1 MCFPLDEW
9 PHALRILLPIIHEQY
24 PFTMSVNVSTATRQ
38 SVKCDAI
45 IVLIPETERQF
56 GQHEK
61 ALTAAIPHLT
71 PVFESKDFTGKSLQT
86 ALAYCGSAASAP
98 RVILTGLGETQNV
111 TVETLRRAAA
121 AAAKR
126 AASSGCQHI
135 AVDVQTVN
143 GIDAATVAQAIV
155 EGALLSQYAFDKYKT
170 IAPSSGKKVRKLTLI
185 TDKAHQKAVTKG
197 ADAGW
202 VIVEGVTLA
211 RDLANAPNNEIYP
224 ETLAR
229 KAQEVGRKSGFK
241 TTVLDKAKIEAL
253 KMGGLLGVNQ
263 GSTRPPVMI
272 VMEYMKGPKS
282 EKPLVLVGKGVT
294 FDTGG
299 ISIKPAAGMSDM
311 KSDMHGAA
319 SVIGTMHTIAKLGLK
334 RNVVGIVPATENM
347 PSGSALVPGDIITFM
362 NGKTAEIDNTDA
374 EGRLILADALCYAD
388 RYKPSAVIDL
398 ATLTGAV
405 VIALGSVTTGMMG
418 TDEKTKSRLRAAAA
432 KTNEYVCEL
441 PLYEE
446 YEELISSDY
455 ADIKNSGGRS
465 AGSITAA
472 LFLKHFVSYPWVHLD
487 IAGTGIQP
495 KAAHYVCKGGS
506 GVGVRL
512 LTEMLRHW

>member
-1 MCFPLDEW
+1 
-9 PHALRILLPIIHEQY
+9 
-24 PFTMSVNVSTATRQ
+24 MSVSSSVASRQ
-38 SVKCDAI
+38 SVKADALV
-45 IVLIPETERQF
+45 VLIPESDRQF
-56 GQHEK
+56 SQAEK
-61 ALTAAIPHLT
+61 ALTAEIPHLS
-71 PVFESKDFTGKSLQT
+71 PVFASNDFTGKTLQT
-86 ALAYCGSAASAP
+86 ALAYCGSAASSP
-98 RVILTGLGETQNV
+98 RVVLTGLGDTNSV
-111 TVETLRRAAA
+111 SVETIRRAAA

-126 AASSGCQHI
+126 AASAGCQHI
-135 AVDVQTVN
+135 AIEVQTVN
-143 GIDAATVAQAIV
+143 GIDAATIAQALV
-155 EGALLSQYAFDKYKT
+155 EGAMLSQYAFDKYKT
-170 IAPSSGKKVRKLTLI
+170 IAPKNGKKVKKITLI
-185 TDKAHQKAVTKG
+185 TDKAHQKAVNIG
-197 ADAGW
+197 AEAGMI
-202 VIVEGVTLA
+202 IVDGVTLA
-211 RDLANAPNNEIYP
+211 RDLANAPNSEIYP

-229 KAQEVGRKSGFK
+229 KAQEVGRKAGFK
-241 TTVLDKAKIEAL
+241 TTVLDKKKIEAL

-263 GSTRPPVMI
+263 GSTRPPVFI
-272 VMEYMKGPKS
+272 VMEHMKGPKS
-282 EKPLVLVGKGVT
+282 EKPIVLVGKGVT

-319 SVIGTMHTIAKLGLK
+319 TVVGTMQTIARLGIK
-334 RNVVGIVPATENM
+334 RNVVGIIPATENM

-388 RYKPSAVIDL
+388 RYKPNTVIDL
-398 ATLTGAV
+398 ATLTGAI
-405 VIALGSVTTGMMG
+405 VIALGNVTTGMMG
-418 TDEKTKSRLRAAAA
+418 TDAKTMNRLRTAAS
-432 KTNEYVCEL
+432 KTNEYVSEL

-487 IAGTGIQP
+487 IAGTAIQP
-495 KAAHYVCKGGS
+495 KASHYTCKGGS

>member
-1 MCFPLDEW
+1 
-9 PHALRILLPIIHEQY
+9 
-24 PFTMSVNVSTATRQ
+24 MSVTCSVAPRQ
-38 SVKCDAI
+38 SVKSDAL
-45 IVLIPETERQF
+45 IVFIPQSDRQF
-56 GQHEK
+56 NQATK
-61 ALTAAIPHLT
+61 ALVSAIPHVSPLLD
-71 PVFESKDFTGKSLQT
+71 SKDFSGKSLQT
-86 ALAYCGSAASAP
+86 ALAYCGSAAASP
-98 RVILTGLGETQNV
+98 RIILTGLGEADKV
-111 TVETLRRAAA
+111 TVETIRRAAA

-126 AASSGCQHI
+126 AAAAGCQHI
-135 AVDVQTVN
+135 AVEVQPVN
-143 GIDAATVAQAIV
+143 GIDAETIAQAVV

-170 IAPSSGKKVRKLTLI
+170 IAPKNGKKVKKVTLI
-185 TDKAHQKAVTKG
+185 TDKAHQKAAAKG
-197 ADAGW
+197 ADSGMI
-202 VIVEGVTLA
+202 IVDGVTLA
-211 RDLANAPNNEIYP
+211 RDLANAPNCEIYP
-224 ETLAR
+224 ETLAK
-229 KAQEVGRKSGFK
+229 KAQEVGRKAGFK
-241 TTVLDKAKIEAL
+241 TTVLDKKKIQAL

-263 GSTRPPVMI
+263 GSVRPPVFI
-272 VMEYMKGPKS
+272 VMEYMNGPKT

-319 SVIGTMHTIAKLGLK
+319 TVIGTMQTIAKLGIK

-347 PSGSALVPGDIITFM
+347 PSGTALVPGDIITFM

-388 RYKPSAVIDL
+388 RYKPSSVIDL
-398 ATLTGAV
+398 ATLTGAI
-405 VIALGSVTTGMMG
+405 VIALGNVTTGMMG
-418 TDEKTKSRLRAAAA
+418 TDDAMMNKLRAAAS
-432 KTNEYVCEL
+432 KTHEYVGEL

-487 IAGTGIQP
+487 IAGTAIQP
-495 KAAHYVCKGGS
+495 KASHYTCKGGS

-512 LTEMLRHW
+512 LTEMLRHS

>member
-1 MCFPLDEW
+1 
-9 PHALRILLPIIHEQY
+9 
-24 PFTMSVNVSTATRQ
+24 MSVTISVASRQ
-38 SVKCDAI
+38 SVKADAL
-45 IVLIPETERQF
+45 VVFVPQSERQF
-56 GQHEK
+56 SQHEK
-61 ALTAAIPHLT
+61 ALTTAIPHLT
-71 PVFESKDFTGKSLQT
+71 PLFESKDFSGKNLQT
-86 ALAYCGSAASAP
+86 ALAYCGSAAATA
-98 RVILTGLGETQNV
+98 RIVLTGLGETKAISLE
-111 TVETLRRAAA
+111 TVRRASA

-126 AASSGCQHI
+126 AAAAGCQHI
-135 AVDVQTVN
+135 AIEVQPLN
-143 GIDAATVAQAIV
+143 GLDTASCAQAIV

-170 IAPSSGKKVRKLTLI
+170 INAGNSKKVKKLTLV
-185 TDKAHQKAVTKG
+185 TEKSHQKAVAKG
-197 ADAGW
+197 ADAGMI
-202 VIVEGVTLA
+202 IVDGVNLA

-224 ETLAR
+224 ETLAQR
-229 KAQEVGRKSGFK
+229 AQEVGRKAGFK
-241 TTVLDKAKIEAL
+241 TTVLDKKKIEDL

-263 GSTRPPVMI
+263 GSVRPPVFI
-272 VMEYMKGPKS
+272 VMEYMKGPKT

-319 SVIGTMHTIAKLGLK
+319 TVIGTMQTIARLGIK

-347 PSGSALVPGDIITFM
+347 PSGAALVPGDIITFM

-388 RYKPSAVIDL
+388 RYKPSSVIDL
-398 ATLTGAV
+398 ATLTGAI
-405 VIALGSVTTGMMG
+405 VIALGNVTTGMMG
-418 TDEKTKSRLRAAAA
+418 TDTKMMNRLRAAAA
-432 KTNEYVCEL
+432 RTHEYVGEL

-487 IAGTGIQP
+487 IAGTAIQP
-495 KAAHYVCKGGS
+495 KASHYTCKGGS

-512 LTEMLRHW
+512 LTDMLSHS